1 MSAKIIILLIISV
14 IVAGVMITAQNNR
27 YKSTKREEDKVGI
40 GFVLMYLI
48 TALILVFGCFGNLI
62 GACGGDLHSIG
73 GQ

>member
-1 MSAKIIILLIISV
+1 MSTKVIILLIVSI
-14 IVAGVMITAQNNR
+14 IVAGVMIAAQNNR
-27 YKSTKREEDKVGI
+27 YKSTQREEDKVGI

-48 TALILVFGCFGNLI
+48 TALVLVFGCFGNLI